1 VIGGTITRGRIYWW
15 PTNNLKLYFLKAL
28 ISETYHSFGPS
39 LDPLNWTQRNSASLC
54 RIPLRGEVPIHC
66 CQLYA
71 SSAAAHVIL
80 PFWSKDGDGAV
91 LHRVFDA
98 QPDSLH
104 MAY

>member
-1 VIGGTITRGRIYWW
+1 MACADVATANAKITAKNRIILSSVVTLCEAPALGGTGASRLAYRIGRVW
-15 PTNNLKLYFLKAL
+15 
-28 ISETYHSFGPS
+28 GV
-39 LDPLNWTQRNSASLC
+39 
-54 RIPLRGEVPIHC
+54 RGEVPIHC